1 MPTDKEKHVAPTV
14 YDNSCI
20 EILLSGLEP
29 PRKRYPWSD
38 MMYASDDPAQVA
50 ALRRMMENYAR
61 ENPDEDVSDQIVGL
75 TEQHPPA
82 GDT

>member
-1 MPTDKEKHVAPTV
+1 MPTDKEKPIEPTG
-14 YDNSCI
+14 YDDSCI

-38 MMYASDDPAQVA
+38 MMYAPDDPAQVA

-61 ENPDEDVSDQIVGL
+61 DHPEEDVSGEI
-75 TEQHPPA
+75 A
-82 GDT
+82 A